1 MHQTSSKVLSLE
13 LLRSLLRT
21 TGNKNLNF
29 GQSLIHRA
37 ITKLRFKPNSMY
49 LSHSSTPCW
58 ILHVSRFFGPHLSYF
73 LRGSARTIL
82 VLSRGGTLIF
92 RVSSQ
97 LRLPTPT
104 LLPSQMSCYLGFV
117 WSQVHTCKIYFAENG
132 RFVYFFTCTSL
143 KRVVAFLVQCAAT
156 VFWEIWEKCRN
167 HLGTQLSAP
176 VIPRHTT
183 FWQTSRKHEIYRQPL
198 A

>member
-37 ITKLRFKPNSMY
+37 INKLRFKPNSTY

-82 VLSRGGTLIF
+82 VLSLGTVIF

-104 LLPSQMSCYLGFV
+104 LLPSQMSCNMLSRVCLKSSSHVQNLFRWERKICLLFHLHQLEKSRCVSCPMRSHCLLRNLG
-117 WSQVHTCKIYFAENG
+117 EM
-132 RFVYFFTCTSL
+132 
-143 KRVVAFLVQCAAT
+143 
-156 VFWEIWEKCRN
+156 
-167 HLGTQLSAP
+167 
-176 VIPRHTT
+176 
-183 FWQTSRKHEIYRQPL
+183 
-198 A
+198 

>member
-37 ITKLRFKPNSMY
+37 ITKLRFKPNSTY

-132 RFVYFFTCTSL
+132 RFVYFFTCTCL
-143 KRVVAFLVQCAAT
+143 KRVVAFLV
-156 VFWEIWEKCRN
+156 
-167 HLGTQLSAP
+167 
-176 VIPRHTT
+176 
-183 FWQTSRKHEIYRQPL
+183 
-198 A
+198 